1 MTTQRATKRAIKTSV
16 TSPTRAATRRI
27 PASGAQRGQR
37 VRPRGS
43 GGGRSGD
50 GTGAG
55 AELGTTG
62 AGSGRDTVER
72 PPENRDRARI
82 LAVAIAEIG
91 LEHKALN
98 VEIIDVRG
106 KVDYSDY
113 VVVMSGRSDRQVNA
127 LGRHIEEDLL
137 QKHKARC
144 LGVEGMPSGTWL
156 LMDYSDVVV
165 HIFHED
171 TRGYYDL
178 ETLWIDAARV
188 ATDTATP

>member
-1 MTTQRATKRAIKTSV
+1 LATTRVTKPTAKRVTKRKPLSIANASPAGTTSAKKAARGR
-16 TSPTRAATRRI
+16 TRV
-27 PASGAQRGQR
+27 PASE
-37 VRPRGS
+37 GS
-43 GGGRSGD
+43 GGRR
-50 GTGAG
+50 TR
-55 AELGTTG
+55 EQ
-62 AGSGRDTVER
+62 
-72 PPENRDRARI
+72 PPDDRARS
-82 LAVAIAEIG
+82 LAVAIAEVG
-91 LEHKALN
+91 LEYKALN

-127 LGRHIEEDLL
+127 LGRHIEEDLQRL
-137 QKHKARC
+137 HKARC

-156 LMDYSDVVV
+156 LMDYGDVVV

-188 ATDTATP
+188 ATGSAGQ

>member
-1 MTTQRATKRAIKTSV
+1 VTKPTAKRVTKRKPLSTTLTSA
-16 TSPTRAATRRI
+16 SAT
-27 PASGAQRGQR
+27 
-37 VRPRGS
+37 
-43 GGGRSGD
+43 
-50 GTGAG
+50 
-55 AELGTTG
+55 GTTG
-62 AGSGRDTVER
+62 SKKLARGGRTRSNGSGTGSKRTRGEQ
-72 PPENRDRARI
+72 PPEDRARS
-82 LAVAIAEIG
+82 LAVAIAEVG
-91 LEHKALN
+91 LEYKALN

-127 LGRHIEEDLL
+127 LGRHIEEDLMRL
-137 QKHKARC
+137 HKARC

-156 LMDYSDVVV
+156 LMDYGDVVV

-188 ATDTATP
+188 ATGQ

>member
-1 MTTQRATKRAIKTSV
+1 LTTRDDHPATKRAMKSPPKKTPAKGASKPKLSASSSRTRSRPSE
-16 TSPTRAATRRI
+16 TSTSGSRKGRRD
-27 PASGAQRGQR
+27 QVQ
-37 VRPRGS
+37 
-43 GGGRSGD
+43 
-50 GTGAG
+50 
-55 AELGTTG
+55 
-62 AGSGRDTVER
+62 
-72 PPENRDRARI
+72 PPEDRART
-82 LAVAIAEIG
+82 LALAIAEVG
-91 LEHKALN
+91 LEYKALN

-137 QKHKARC
+137 AKHKARC
-144 LGVEGMPSGTWL
+144 LGTEGMPSGTWL
-156 LMDYSDVVV
+156 LMDYGDVVV

-188 ATDTATP
+188 APSAPRAPRTPDASRA

>member
-1 MTTQRATKRAIKTSV
+1 MKTQGATKRAIKGPTKRV
-16 TSPTRAATRRI
+16 TKSK
-27 PASGAQRGQR
+27 
-37 VRPRGS
+37 
-43 GGGRSGD
+43 
-50 GTGAG
+50 
-55 AELGTTG
+55 LGTTSSQRSRSLASAG
-62 AGSGRDTVER
+62 ASGGTGSGTGSRRTR
-72 PPENRDRARI
+72 TPQPPDDRARS
-82 LAVAIAEIG
+82 LALAIAEVG

-127 LGRHIEEDLL
+127 LGRNIEEEL
-137 QKHKARC
+137 QKKQKARC

-156 LMDYSDVVV
+156 LMDYGDVVV

-188 ATDTATP
+188 TTSTSNASDA

>member
-1 MTTQRATKRAIKTSV
+1 LATKRKLTTSGVKRARPTGIKGVKRAAEVKGTAATGSAHV
-16 TSPTRAATRRI
+16 RDVKDAKDAKRVKAAKAVKSPTR
-27 PASGAQRGQR
+27 
-37 VRPRGS
+37 
-43 GGGRSGD
+43 RSKD
-50 GTGAG
+50 
-55 AELGTTG
+55 
-62 AGSGRDTVER
+62 ER
-72 PPENRDRARI
+72 QQQNEDSART
-82 LAVAIAEIG
+82 LAMAIAGIG

-127 LGRHIEEDLL
+127 LGRHIEEDL
-137 QKHKARC
+137 QKERHSRC

-156 LMDYSDVVV
+156 LMDYGDVIV

-188 ATDTATP
+188 ATGSSAQ